1 MILIINKMIT
11 EHNGNDN
18 NNDNNKITNKTEMI
32 DN

>member
-1 MILIINKMIT
+1 MIINKMIT